1 MLRKRRHVVR
11 GMPLSDFA
19 LWLIALC
26 FPYRCERD
34 KLSSFKYY
42 SHLFAVCI
50 NFNKSVNKYLP
61 GKCYMRYFF
70 VGRITIGKGYTMPGQ
85 ISRPIRALGVL
96 TGGGDVPGLNAAI
109 KALAYRAE
117 PMGIRIMG
125 LREGWKGITYLDRS
139 RSEDS
144 QIFNAEEPATWQD
157 NYLMPLNRLN
167 TRTIDRQGGTIL
179 QSSRTNPARIRV
191 CELPPHLKSYSDS
204 HAPDDYVDLTGEV
217 LANLDFLGLDGLVVI
232 GGDDT
237 LSYGAILSEKGG
249 PVWGIPKTMDNDVH
263 GTDYC
268 IGFQT
273 AINRAA
279 EFINRMRSTAES
291 HSETVL
297 FRMFGRD
304 AGFTALET
312 AIVTWA
318 DRLLIPEVPVDID
331 TLARRIAKDRR
342 NPQNYSTVV
351 LSEGANLG
359 VPVPEIGQP
368 DAYGHRKKANVAEF
382 LADQLTQRI
391 PGVRFLPIDLT
402 YFLRSGEPDV
412 YDKHMAI
419 YYANLVM
426 SLLESGT
433 YGVMAA
439 HRDGDFISTDIPG
452 KDLPARRVDPADY
465 HSTRYRPRFEHISGP
480 YRPQV

>member
-1 MLRKRRHVVR
+1 
-11 GMPLSDFA
+11 
-19 LWLIALC
+19 
-26 FPYRCERD
+26 
-34 KLSSFKYY
+34 
-42 SHLFAVCI
+42 
-50 NFNKSVNKYLP
+50 
-61 GKCYMRYFF
+61 
-70 VGRITIGKGYTMPGQ
+70 MPGQ
-85 ISRPIRALGVL
+85 TQKPVRSLGVL

-109 KALAYRAE
+109 KALVYRAE
-117 PMGIRIMG
+117 PTGIRVVG
-125 LREGWKGITYLDRS
+125 LRAGWKGISYLDRS
-139 RSEDS
+139 RNIDS
-144 QIFNAEEPATWQD
+144 LIFVDNEPSTWKD

-179 QSSRTNPARIRV
+179 QTSRTNPARVRV
-191 CELPPHLKSYSDS
+191 GDLPPYLQSYGVGHS
-204 HAPDDYVDLTGEV
+204 PDEHVDLTDEV
-217 LANLDFLGLDGLVVI
+217 LANLNFLELDGLVVI

-237 LSYGAILSEKGG
+237 LSYGAILSAKGV

-273 AINRAA
+273 AINRAG
-279 EFINRMRSTAES
+279 EFINRIRSTAGS

-312 AIVTWA
+312 AIVAWA
-318 DRLLIPEVPVDID
+318 DRLLIPEVPANID
-331 TLARRIAKDRR
+331 TLAELIVQDRR
-342 NPQNYSTVV
+342 NPHDYSTVV

-359 VPVPEIGQP
+359 VPVPEVGQP

-382 LADQLTQRI
+382 LAEQLTQRLPDI
-391 PGVRFLPIDLT
+391 RFLPIDLT

-419 YYANLVM
+419 FYANLVM
-426 SLLESGT
+426 SLVESGT
-433 YGVMAA
+433 HGVMAA
-439 HRDGDFISTDIPG
+439 HRDGAFISTDIPG

-465 HSTRYRPRFEHISGP
+465 HSIRYRPRFEHITGP
-480 YRPQV
+480 YQPQQ